1 MYVKGRG
8 LGGLLEDFFFFGVI
22 GGNLRFIFVYNI
34 FLIDIIFFVCGLMII
49 KILELFFFVWYF

>member
-1 MYVKGRG
+1 MYVKGGG
-8 LGGLLEDFFFFGVI
+8 LGGLLEDFFFGVFR
-22 GGNLRFIFVYNI
+22 GDLRFIFVYNI